1 MKKYTEYFR
10 WVFMIALGCAIF
22 ALGFD
27 LFLEPN
33 GLTAGGISGIALIVI
48 HLAPVT
54 TVGVATALMNFPLFF
69 FGGKK
74 IGMRFFIGS
83 IIGTVFFSMF
93 IDLFAGLP
101 VPETEPLLA
110 ALYGGVICGA
120 GLGIVFVNQ
129 ASTGGSDIV
138 IRLLKLKYRNLP
150 IGTISLA
157 FDFIVCAATGVV
169 FGDIS
174 NMLYSLITVYATSQL
189 IDAMVYKF
197 DFSRVAYIISKEH
210 KRIADSINYD
220 LRRGVTYLYAQGYY
234 SGDDTKVILTAV
246 KQGQL
251 ADLKDLVV
259 RIDPN
264 AFIIV
269 QDAHQVLG
277 DGFARHSHDSL

>member
-1 MKKYTEYFR
+1 MKNFAYNFR
-10 WVFMIALGCAIF
+10 WVSMIALGCAIF

-33 GLTAGGISGIALIVI
+33 GLNAGGISGIAMIVMELI
-48 HLAPVT
+48 PVG
-54 TVGVATALMNFPLFF
+54 TVGMASALMNLPLFF

-83 IIGTVFFSMF
+83 IIGTFLFSFF
-93 IDLFAGLP
+93 IDLFAVIP
-101 VPETEPLLA
+101 TPETEPLLA
-110 ALYGGVICGA
+110 AIYGGVICGA
-120 GLGIVFVNQ
+120 GLGIVFVNN

-138 IRLLKLKYRNLP
+138 IRLLKLKHRNLP

-157 FDFIVCAATGVV
+157 FDFFVCAATGIV

-174 NMLYSLITVYATSQL
+174 NMLYSLIAVFATSQL
-189 IDAMVYKF
+189 LDAVIYKF
-197 DFSRVAYIISKEH
+197 DFSRVAYIISREH
-210 KRIADSINYD
+210 KRIADAINYD
-220 LRRGVTYLYAQGYY
+220 LQRGVTYLYGQGYY
-234 SGDDTKVILTAV
+234 SGDDTKVILCAV

-259 RIDPN
+259 RIDPK

-277 DGFARHSHDSL
+277 DGFARHSEDSL

>member
-1 MKKYTEYFR
+1 MKNLAKNLR
-10 WVFMIALGCAIF
+10 WVFMIALGCAVF

-48 HLAPVT
+48 HLAPIT

-83 IIGTVFFSMF
+83 IIGTAFFSLF
-93 IDLFAGLP
+93 IDLFAAIP
-101 VPETEPLLA
+101 APETEPLVA
-110 ALYGGVICGA
+110 ALYGGAICGA
-120 GLGIVFVNQ
+120 GLGIVFISN

-157 FDFIVCAATGVV
+157 FDFCVCAATGIV

-174 NMLYSLITVYATSQL
+174 NMLYSLITVFVTSQL

-197 DFSRVAYIISKEH
+197 DFSRVAYIISGEH
-210 KRIADSINYD
+210 KRIADAINYD
-220 LRRGVTYLYAQGYY
+220 LQRGVTYLYGQGYY
-234 SGDDTKVILTAV
+234 SGNDTKVILCAV

-277 DGFARHSHDSL
+277 DGFARHSEESL

>member
-1 MKKYTEYFR
+1 MKNIAKNAR
-10 WVFMIALGCAIF
+10 WVFMIALGCAVF

-48 HLAPVT
+48 HLAPIT

-69 FGGKK
+69 FGGRK
-74 IGMRFFIGS
+74 IGVRFFVGS
-83 IIGTVFFSMF
+83 IIGTVFFSVF
-93 IDLFAGLP
+93 IDLFAALP
-101 VPETEPLLA
+101 VIETEPLLA
-110 ALYGGVICGA
+110 AIYGGVICGA
-120 GLGIVFVNQ
+120 GLGIVFVNN

-138 IRLLKLKYRNLP
+138 IRLLKMKYRNAPL
-150 IGTISLA
+150 GTISLV
-157 FDFIVCAATGVV
+157 FDFCVCAATGLV
-169 FGDIS
+169 FGDVS
-174 NMLYSLITVYATSQL
+174 NMLDSLIAVFATSQML
-189 IDAMVYKF
+189 DMVIYKF

-234 SGDDTKVILTAV
+234 TGNDTKVILTAV

-259 RIDPN
+259 RIDPD

-277 DGFARHSHDSL
+277 DGFARHTHDSL

>member
-1 MKKYTEYFR
+1 MKNLAYNFR
-10 WVFMIALGCAIF
+10 WVMQIALGCVIF

-48 HLAPVT
+48 HLAPIT
-54 TVGVATALMNFPLFF
+54 TVGIATAMMNFPLFF
-69 FGGKK
+69 FCGKK

-83 IIGTVFFSMF
+83 IIGTIFFSFF
-93 IDLFAGLP
+93 IDLFAAIP
-101 VPETEPLLA
+101 APETEPLVA
-110 ALYGGVICGA
+110 ALYGGAICGA
-120 GLGIVFVNQ
+120 GIGIVFINN

-157 FDFIVCAATGVV
+157 FDFCVCAATGIV

-174 NMLYSLITVYATSQL
+174 NMLYSLITVFVTSQL

-220 LRRGVTYLYAQGYY
+220 LQRGVTYLYAQGYY
-234 SGDDTKVILTAV
+234 SGDDTKVILCAV

-277 DGFARHSHDSL
+277 DGFARHSEESL

>member
-1 MKKYTEYFR
+1 MKKLAYNVR
-10 WVFMIALGCAIF
+10 WVCMIALGCAVF

-33 GLTAGGISGIALIVI
+33 GLTAGGISGIAMIVVELFPI
-48 HLAPVT
+48 T
-54 TVGVATALMNFPLFF
+54 TVGVATAMMNFPLFF

-74 IGMRFFIGS
+74 IGLRFFIGS
-83 IIGTVFFSMF
+83 IVGTLFFSFF
-93 IDLFAGLP
+93 IDFFAGIP
-101 VPETEPLLA
+101 APETEPLLA
-110 ALYGGVICGA
+110 AIYGGVICGA
-120 GLGIVFVNQ
+120 GLGIVMVNN

-138 IRLLKLKYRNLP
+138 IRLLKLKHRNLP

-157 FDFIVCAATGVV
+157 FDFFVCAATGIV
-169 FGDIS
+169 FGNVS
-174 NMLYSLITVYATSQL
+174 NMLYSLIAVYATSQL
-189 IDAMVYKF
+189 LDAVIYKF

-210 KRIADSINYD
+210 KRIADAINYD
-220 LRRGVTYLYAQGYY
+220 LQRGVTYLYAQGYY
-234 SGDDTKVILTAV
+234 SGDDTKVILCAV
-246 KQGQL
+246 NQGQL

-277 DGFARHSHDSL
+277 DGFARHTEDAL

>member
-1 MKKYTEYFR
+1 MKKFTEYAR
-10 WVFMIALGCAIF
+10 WIFMIALGCAVF

-33 GLTAGGISGIALIVI
+33 GLSAGGISGIALIII

-54 TVGVATALMNFPLFF
+54 TVGIATAMINFPLFF

-74 IGMRFFIGS
+74 IGMRFFIGT
-83 IIGTVFFSMF
+83 IFGTAFFSLF
-93 IDLFAGLP
+93 IDLFAALP
-101 VPETEPLLA
+101 VPQTEPLVA
-110 ALYGGVICGA
+110 AIYGGAICGA
-120 GLGIVFVNQ
+120 GIGIVFIQN

-138 IRLLKLKYRNLP
+138 IRLLKMKYRNLP

-157 FDFIVCAATGVV
+157 FDFIVCAATGIV
-169 FGDIS
+169 FGNAS
-174 NMLYSLITVYATSQL
+174 NMLYSLIAVFVTSKL
-189 IDAMVYKF
+189 LDAVVYKF
-197 DFSRVAYIISKEH
+197 DFSRVAYIISREH
-210 KRIADSINYD
+210 KQIADAINYD
-220 LRRGVTYLYAQGYY
+220 LQRGVTYLYAQGYY
-234 SGDDTKVILTAV
+234 SGNDTKVILCAV

-277 DGFARHSHDSL
+277 DGFARHSEDAL

>member
-1 MKKYTEYFR
+1 MKNFAYNAR
-10 WVFMIALGCAIF
+10 WVFMIALGCAVF

-33 GLTAGGISGIALIVI
+33 GLNAGGISGIAMIVLELI
-48 HLAPVT
+48 PFG
-54 TVGVATALMNFPLFF
+54 TVGAVTAAMNFPLFF

-74 IGMRFFIGS
+74 IGMRFFLGS
-83 IIGTVFFSMF
+83 ILGTVFFSFF
-93 IDLFAGLP
+93 IDLFAGIP

-110 ALYGGVICGA
+110 AIYGGVICGA
-120 GLGIVFVNQ
+120 GLGIVFVNN

-138 IRLLKLKYRNLP
+138 IRLLKLKHRNMP
-150 IGTISLA
+150 IGTLSLA
-157 FDFIVCAATGVV
+157 FDFVVCAATGVV
-169 FGDIS
+169 FGNVS
-174 NMLYSLITVYATSQL
+174 NMLYSLIAVYATSQL
-189 IDAMVYKF
+189 LDAVIYKF

-210 KRIADSINYD
+210 KRIADAINYD
-220 LRRGVTYLYAQGYY
+220 LQRGVTYLYGQGYY

-259 RIDPN
+259 RIDPK

-277 DGFARHSHDSL
+277 DGFARHSEDAL

>member
-1 MKKYTEYFR
+1 MNSFVSNVK
-10 WVFMIALGCAIF
+10 WVFQIALGCAIF

-33 GLTAGGISGIALIVI
+33 GLNAGGISGIDMIILELI
-48 HLAPVT
+48 PVG
-54 TVGVATALMNFPLFF
+54 TVGLASALMNLPLFF

-74 IGMRFFIGS
+74 IGMRFFVGS
-83 IIGTVFFSMF
+83 IIGTVLFSLF
-93 IDLFAGLP
+93 IDLFTLIP
-101 VPETEPLLA
+101 VPETEPLLGTI
-110 ALYGGVICGA
+110 YGGVICGA
-120 GLGIVFVNQ
+120 GLGIVFISN

-138 IRLLKLKYRNLP
+138 IRLLKLKHRNMP
-150 IGTISLA
+150 IGQISLC
-157 FDFIVCAATGVV
+157 FDFAVCAATGLV
-169 FGDIS
+169 FGNIS
-174 NMLYSLITVYATSQL
+174 NMLYSLIAVFATSQM
-189 IDAMVYKF
+189 IDMVVYRF

-220 LRRGVTYLYAQGYY
+220 LQRGVTYLYGQGYY
-234 SGDDTKVILTAV
+234 SGNDTKVILCAV

-277 DGFARHSHDSL
+277 DGFARHSEEAL

>member
-83 IIGTVFFSMF
+83 IIGTVFFSLF

-101 VPETEPLLA
+101 APETEPLLA

-157 FDFIVCAATGVV
+157 FDFIVCAATGMV
-169 FGDIS
+169 FRDIS